1 MHIKHAV
8 ICYCLHYR
16 KNWLK
21 NGTIELPYD
30 VWSRLV
36 AGNEPVVDVEAEEG
50 RREHQHRDGIQHAG
64 VLQQPRQPAL

>member
-1 MHIKHAV
+1 MLLPSLQEKLV
-8 ICYCLHYR
+8 KKRDYR
-16 KNWLK
+16 V
-21 NGTIELPYD
+21 TVPYD